1 MPKSEATSKI
11 LPLYVLAKTA
21 FSLRR
26 ANDNNLHFLKML
38 GNGFDIPE
46 YNGFNTKL
54 ARETGVGLHPATHVC
69 FYVINMNPAEPETM
83 LTIMNLVKSQSE
95 QAGQEYRVF
104 TND

>member
-1 MPKSEATSKI
+1 MSKI
-11 LPLYVLAKTA
+11 LPFYILAKAA

-26 ANDNNLHFLKML
+26 ANGSDFYFA
-38 GNGFDIPE
+38 GNGSEFPE

-54 ARETGVGLHPATHVC
+54 VREAGVGLHPATHVC
-69 FYVINMNPAEPETM
+69 FYVINMNPAEPETI

-95 QAGQEYRVF
+95 QAAQEYRVF